1 MESIPNRNFDSNA
14 LPIGPRIR
22 TYVRRKYDDFPQNL
36 RPTLVLGWEPQPHC
50 SLRVKR
56 GEAAG
61 RNRETPLYHNFILFA
76 SKKLVF
82 CRNTRRKLRPLIVP
96 ISTTIFKK
104 HIEYS
109 QTESDCSLIRFV

>member
-1 MESIPNRNFDSNA
+1 M
-14 LPIGPRIR
+14 
-22 TYVRRKYDDFPQNL
+22 
-36 RPTLVLGWEPQPHC
+36 GWETQPHC

-61 RNRETPLYHNFILFA
+61 RNRETPLYQNFILFA
-76 SKKLVF
+76 SKKPVF
-82 CRNTRRKLRPLIVP
+82 YRNTRRKLRPLIVP

-109 QTESDCSLIRFV
+109 

>member
-14 LPIGPRIR
+14 LQIGPRIR

-61 RNRETPLYHNFILFA
+61 RNRETPYIIILYFLQVKSPF
-76 SKKLVF
+76 
-82 CRNTRRKLRPLIVP
+82 
-96 ISTTIFKK
+96 
-104 HIEYS
+104 
-109 QTESDCSLIRFV
+109 FVGTLEENYGL